1 VRRGRVEVDG
11 LTWRP
16 FGRRE
21 PVLHDISLSLSP
33 GERVLL
39 VGPSGSG
46 KSTLLRA
53 LAGLLETV
61 DAGDLSGSVT
71 VDGVAPGDRPG
82 AVGLVLQEPGAG
94 VVAASVGR
102 DVAFGPENVGMP
114 RAAMAGIVTSALASV
129 GLEGLP
135 LDTPTSALSGGQT
148 QRLALAGTLALDP
161 SVVLLD
167 EPTAMLDPGSA
178 QEVRDAVAAL
188 SPGSGRLVAGSS
200 SSGTALVR
208 HSPTVVVVEHVL
220 GPWVDLVDRLVVLSA
235 GGRVVADGP
244 VRSTLATERDRLL
257 AVGIW
262 VPGAEP
268 PEPLVVDPALVAPR
282 LAGTDR
288 PRASGG
294 AGRRLSRA
302 GASGGAAQPPSTVH
316 SAATAPLTAS
326 AFVVER
332 TTRLVD
338 GTARSRRAA
347 VLADPLVAD
356 PGTLTALVGPSGSGK
371 STVLHALAGFLE
383 PTDPVAVRVRPPI
396 ASSATTSVGIRKGAS
411 TTDGVPPG
419 SLSAPDLART
429 LAWVPQW
436 SSSTIVAGTVL
447 EEVLTTARSQRVERT
462 GKPER
467 ADERPVRAQ
476 PSSPSPDQR
485 NGEHPTSRDHAASTE
500 RARALLAALGLAHLE
515 TADPRQLS
523 GGEQR
528 RLAVAAALHSG
539 PPVLLADEPTV
550 GQDRGTW
557 AAVVGLVA
565 AYREAGGAVVT
576 ATHDSNVID
585 RATHVHRLAAPPEP
599 AVPEPAG
606 VPLVAR
612 CSALALLT
620 GALLAVPAGVLSP
633 HWTTSLAVLAT
644 QLVLAVVGLW
654 APGPRGG
661 GVARARRVL
670 VRTIPGL
677 VAAVS
682 VGWSTW
688 FLAGRDLDPALT
700 VSLRVLVIVLPSAV
714 LIPWIDPDALGDAL
728 AQRLRMPD
736 RPVVATSAALQRV
749 HGFGEIWR
757 ELGRARRIRGLGVS
771 WRSPRTVV
779 AHLAALT
786 MGLLVR
792 TLRAAADLAVAMD
805 ARGFAT
811 ATARSW
817 WMPSPWRPRDTLLV
831 ALATVPLVV
840 AVLAR

>member
-1 VRRGRVEVDG
+1 MPPGRRAPTGLVEVDG

-21 PVLHDISLSLSP
+21 PVLRDISLTLRP

-53 LAGLLETV
+53 VAGLLEAV
-61 DAGDLSGSVT
+61 DAGELAGTVT

-102 DVAFGPENVGMP
+102 DVAFGPENVRMP
-114 RAAMAGIVTSALASV
+114 RSAMAGVVASALRSV
-129 GLEGLP
+129 GLGDLP
-135 LDTPTSALSGGQT
+135 LDTPTGTLSGGQT

-161 SVVLLD
+161 AVVLLD

-178 QEVRDAVAAL
+178 REVRDAVAAL
-188 SPGSGRLVAGSS
+188 TSGRP
-200 SSGTALVR
+200 
-208 HSPTVVVVEHVL
+208 SPTLVVVEHVL
-220 GPWVDLVDRLVVLSA
+220 GPWVDLVDRLVVLSSD
-235 GGRVVADGP
+235 GRVVADGP
-244 VRSTLATERDRLL
+244 VRSTLETERDRLL
-257 AVGIW
+257 AMGIW
-262 VPGAEP
+262 VPGAGP
-268 PEPLVVDPALVAPR
+268 PQPLSVDPALVAPR
-282 LAGTDR
+282 PPGMTTSQGLDAAPGGS
-288 PRASGG
+288 RAASRDGAAAPG
-294 AGRRLSRA
+294 SSAGRSPA
-302 GASGGAAQPPSTVH
+302 HTHMAASPFA
-316 SAATAPLTAS
+316 
-326 AFVVER
+326 VER

-338 GTARSRRAA
+338 GAARTRRAA
-347 VLADPLVAD
+347 VLGQPLTAA

-383 PTDPVAVRVRPPI
+383 PTDPNAVRVRPPPV
-396 ASSATTSVGIRKGAS
+396 APPAGRPGAAAAGP
-411 TTDGVPPG
+411 DAVPPA
-419 SLSAPDLART
+419 SLVAPDLART

-436 SSSTIVAGTVL
+436 SSSTIVARTVL
-447 EEVLTTARSQRVERT
+447 DEVLATAAAS
-462 GKPER
+462 
-467 ADERPVRAQ
+467 
-476 PSSPSPDQR
+476 DQ
-485 NGEHPTSRDHAASTE
+485 HAASTD
-500 RARALLAALGLAHLE
+500 RARALLAALDLGHLE
-515 TADPRQLS
+515 AADPRQLS

-528 RLAVAAALHSG
+528 RLAVAAALHHG

-565 AYREAGGAVVT
+565 AYRAAGGAVVT
-576 ATHDSNVID
+576 ATHDAHVVD
-585 RATHVHRLAAPPEP
+585 RATTVHHLTAPDEP

-612 CSALALLT
+612 CGALALLV

-654 APGPRGG
+654 APGGRGG
-661 GVARARRVL
+661 APARARRTS
-670 VRTIPGL
+670 VRMLPGL
-677 VAAVS
+677 VAALS

-700 VSLRVLVIVLPSAV
+700 VGLRVLVIVLPSAV

-728 AQRLRMPD
+728 AQRLRLPD

-771 WRSPRTVV
+771 WRQPRTVV
-779 AHLAALT
+779 AHLGALT

-817 WMPSPWRPRDTLLV
+817 WIPAPWRVRDTALV

>member
-1 VRRGRVEVDG
+1 MLRDVS
-11 LTWRP
+11 LTLR
-16 FGRRE
+16 
-21 PVLHDISLSLSP
+21 P

-61 DAGDLSGSVT
+61 DAGDLTGSVT
-71 VDGVAPGDRPG
+71 VDGVAPGARPG

-102 DVAFGPENVGMP
+102 DVAFGPENVRMP
-114 RAAMAGIVTSALASV
+114 RGAMAGVVASALGSV
-129 GLEGLP
+129 GLGDLP
-135 LDTPTSALSGGQT
+135 LDTPTTTLSGGQT

-178 QEVRDAVAAL
+178 REVRDAVAAL
-188 SPGSGRLVAGSS
+188 TAG
-200 SSGTALVR
+200 
-208 HSPTVVVVEHVL
+208 HPSPTLVVVEHVL
-220 GPWVDLVDRLVVLSA
+220 GPWVDLVDRLVVLSVD
-235 GGRVVADGP
+235 GRVVADGP
-244 VRSTLATERDRLL
+244 VRTTLESERERLL
-257 AVGIW
+257 AMGIW
-262 VPGAEP
+262 VPGAGP
-268 PEPLVVDPALVAPR
+268 PEPVAVDPALVSPR
-282 LAGTDR
+282 WPRRSLSHGLDTAEPGFSSAECPAGMSLA
-288 PRASGG
+288 AS
-294 AGRRLSRA
+294 
-302 GASGGAAQPPSTVH
+302 PFEVD
-316 SAATAPLTAS
+316 
-326 AFVVER
+326 R

-338 GTARSRRAA
+338 GTARTRQAA
-347 VLADPLVAD
+347 VLADPLVAA

-371 STVLHALAGFLE
+371 STVLHALAGFLA
-383 PTDPVAVRVRPPI
+383 PTDPAAVGVRPPL
-396 ASSATTSVGIRKGAS
+396 AEAGGRLGETAVESDA
-411 TTDGVPPG
+411 VPPA
-419 SLSAPDLART
+419 SLAAPDLART

-436 SSSTIVAGTVL
+436 SSSTIVARTVL
-447 EEVLTTARSQRVERT
+447 DEVLATATTLGTAPGTDDARGADKIRGADGDHGSDDNPRPDPTQSPRT
-462 GKPER
+462 
-467 ADERPVRAQ
+467 
-476 PSSPSPDQR
+476 
-485 NGEHPTSRDHAASTE
+485 ASTD
-500 RARALLAALGLAHLE
+500 RARALLAALGLGHLE
-515 TADPRQLS
+515 AADPRQLS

-528 RLAVAAALHSG
+528 RLAVAAALHHG

-565 AYREAGGAVVT
+565 AYRRAGGAVVT
-576 ATHDSNVID
+576 ATHDVHVVD
-585 RATHVHRLAAPPEP
+585 RATTVHHLAAPADPP
-599 AVPEPAG
+599 VPEPAG

-612 CSALALLT
+612 CGALALLV

-644 QLVLAVVGLW
+644 QLMLAVVGLW
-654 APGPRGG
+654 APGPGSGG
-661 GVARARRVL
+661 LARARRVA
-670 VRTIPGL
+670 VRMIPGL
-677 VAAVS
+677 VAALS

-688 FLAGRDLDPALT
+688 FLAGRNLDPALT

-728 AQRLRMPD
+728 AQRLRLPD

-771 WRSPRTVV
+771 WRHPRTVV
-779 AHLAALT
+779 AHLGALT

-817 WMPSPWRPRDTLLV
+817 WMPAPWRVRDTVLV